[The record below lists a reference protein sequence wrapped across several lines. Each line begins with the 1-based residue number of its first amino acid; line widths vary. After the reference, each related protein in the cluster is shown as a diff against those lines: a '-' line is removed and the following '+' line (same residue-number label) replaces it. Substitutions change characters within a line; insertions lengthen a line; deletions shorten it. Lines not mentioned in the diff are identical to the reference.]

1 MTAVTLTTVVLNDAE
16 DPSDLLVLSRMTK
29 LSRNPIKS
37 GRVAR
42 VAGGG
47 FRAIVQAGV
56 QETWTLTASKVALDD
71 QAWIEAHAGRVVCVR
86 DDAGRKA
93 FGIYLEVPSD
103 DRAYPRTADL
113 ALEIAGV
120 TWTEAVS

>member
-29 LSRNPIKS
+29 LSRNPVRS

-56 QETWTLTASKVALDD
+56 QESWTLTASKVALAD

-103 DRAYPRTADL
+103 DRAYPRTVDL
-113 ALEIAGV
+113 ALDLRA
-120 TWTEAVS
+120 